1 MREERILTWKL
12 IRNIYL
18 ILRIQGSFSSVD
30 QRSKAVVLNVE
41 VAETSVSGKEN
52 HPLLNRYSTDKYVEV
67 IKWNQNG
74 N

>member
-18 ILRIQGSFSSVD
+18 ILRIPGPFSSVD
-30 QRSKAVVLNVE
+30 QRSKAVVLNVK
-41 VAETSVSGKEN
+41 VAETSVSGKES
-52 HPLLNRYSTDKYVEV
+52 HPLLNRYSTDEYVEV
-67 IKWNQNG
+67 VKWNRNG

>member
-1 MREERILTWKL
+1 MQEERILTWKL
-12 IRNIYL
+12 IRNIHL

-41 VAETSVSGKEN
+41 VAETSVSGKES
-52 HPLLNRYSTDKYVEV
+52 HPLLNRCSTDKYVEV